1 MTEPSEL
8 PPQPPTP
15 LDWAQVRALFDRLDE
30 APAAE
35 REPALLASGAAPAV
49 IAEVRSLL
57 AQATEGTRSGG
68 FLADS
73 AASLL
78 TDPSAHTPLAN
89 PSRRDQ
95 RLGPWQLGEVL
106 GSGGMG
112 EVYRARRV
120 DGAYDGEAAVK
131 ILKRGMDSASVLARF
146 AQEQRALARLNHPH
160 IARLFDAGLTTDGLP
175 YFVMEL
181 VEGRAIDQA
190 VSGRSLDQRLA
201 LFLQLT
207 DAVSH
212 AHRQLLVHRDLKPS
226 NVLVDGQGQVKLLD
240 FGIAKAI
247 DPVDGVGLDATAAGH
262 RPYTPNYA
270 SPEQVRGEPVGTG
283 TDIYSLGVLLYL
295 MITGARPYG
304 REATTPAA
312 AARSVLEEQPTR
324 PSALSPGLVADPQWL
339 ATRKR
344 LEGDLDNILLKALEK
359 PAERRYA
366 SVDAL
371 AADVRAH
378 LSGFPVSAR
387 PASAWYLAGKFVRRH
402 RATSLASVV
411 ALLAIVV
418 GSGLALW
425 QAHLAQAQQALAERR
440 FNDVRQFARTMLFD
454 VDQALRDGPTAGREK
469 LVSTALAYL
478 DRLSAE
484 RLTDADLLRDVAEG
498 YERIGEIQGGAM
510 HANLGRP
517 DDAKKSLLQ
526 AMAIRQQ
533 LALAAPDDEKNL
545 RGLFSAHERLG
556 DNERAKG
563 QLSVARDHYTQAVQ
577 FIRRLA
583 SAQPD
588 DLKLRL
594 RRMEAERYLASV
606 QYWPFNASLGDY
618 AGARP
623 QVEALAGEM
632 DGLLAAHPGRAE
644 VLEAAG
650 GLFNQLSDFQR
661 VAGEYAASLATQRHS
676 HAVAEQLLAIDAQ
689 NPRWQR
695 WLYLAEGRLADAL
708 IETGEVEPGLA
719 MWRRSI
725 AHREAV
731 ASADASSERA
741 QRNVANGYGPLAEQL
756 AALGRHGQ
764 AVVWYSKENEL
775 LRSMRTR
782 HPQVQALA
790 ARLDESDRDLA
801 LLWALT
807 GRGREGLELSRALQL
822 RRQTRT
828 GIDATLQ
835 AKYATTHA
843 RIVLASAA
851 SATSAEERAEVANQA
866 VRSAQVMF
874 DAAQAEPFNAFLAR
888 EAAMA
893 DGWVGSALAEGRD
906 ARACRLIQRAN
917 QSLTQ
922 LRKAGRLPPSHD
934 MQARGAAAM
943 PAGCAG

>member
-1 MTEPSEL
+1 MTA
-8 PPQPPTP
+8 PPTPDQAAPKP
-15 LDWAQVRALFDRLDE
+15 LDWAQVRQLFDLLAE
-30 APAAE
+30 APAAD
-35 REPALLASGAAPAV
+35 REALLQASTAGPEV
-49 IAEVRSLL
+49 VAEVLSLL
-57 AQATEGTRSGG
+57 AQASEDTRTGS

-73 AASLL
+73 AAALL
-78 TDPSAHTPLAN
+78 TDPSIHPQPDSL
-89 PSRRDQ
+89 SRSGQ
-95 RLGPWQLGEVL
+95 RLGPWQLGDEL
-106 GSGGMG
+106 GVGGMG

-120 DGAYDGEAAVK
+120 DGAYDGETAVK
-131 ILKRGMDSASVLARF
+131 ILKRGLDSTSVLARF

-160 IARLFDAGLTTDGLP
+160 IARLFDAGLTPDGLP

-181 VEGRAIDQA
+181 VDGQAIDRA
-190 VSGRSLDQRLA
+190 VVGRSLEERLA

-212 AHRQLLVHRDLKPS
+212 AHRHLLVHRDLKPS

-247 DPVDGVGLDATAAGH
+247 DPVEAQGLDATAAGH

-324 PSALSPGLVADPQWL
+324 PSALSPGLVADPQWM

-378 LSGFPVSAR
+378 LAGFPVSAR
-387 PASAWYLAGKFVRRH
+387 PASAWYLTAKFVRRH
-402 RATSLASVV
+402 RATSLASAL

-418 GSGLALW
+418 GAGLAIW
-425 QAHLAQAQQALAERR
+425 QAHVAQTQQTLAERR

-517 DDAKKSLLQ
+517 DDARKSLVQ

-533 LALAAPDDEKNL
+533 LALAAPGDEKNL

-556 DNERAKG
+556 DNERANG
-563 QLSVARDHYTQAVQ
+563 QLVAAREHYAQAVQ

-583 SAQPD
+583 LAHPD
-588 DLKLRL
+588 DLKLHL
-594 RRMEAERYLASV
+594 RRIEAERYLASV
-606 QYWPFNASLGDY
+606 QYWPFNVSLGDY

-623 QVEALAGEM
+623 QIEALAREM
-632 DGLLAAHPGRAE
+632 DALLAQHPGGVE

-650 GLFNQLSDFQR
+650 GLLNQLSDFQR
-661 VAGEYAASLATQRHS
+661 VAGEYAASLLTQRRS
-676 HAVAEQLLAIDAQ
+676 HALAEQLAATDAK

-708 IETGEVEPGLA
+708 IETGEVGPGLA
-719 MWRRSI
+719 MWHRSI

-731 ASADASSERA
+731 ASSDPSSERA

-756 AALGRHGQ
+756 AALGRY
-764 AVVWYSKENEL
+764 AEASAWYVKENEL
-775 LRSMRTR
+775 LRSLRAR
-782 HPQVQALA
+782 HPQVQALI

-801 LLWALT
+801 LQWSLT
-807 GRGREGLELSRALQL
+807 GRSRQGLELSRALQV
-822 RRQTRT
+822 RRQALTDV
-828 GIDATLQ
+828 DATLQ
-835 AKYATTHA
+835 AKYAITHA
-843 RIVLASAA
+843 RIVMATAHD
-851 SATSAEERAEVANQA
+851 ATSLEERAAVATQA
-866 VRSAQVMF
+866 VQSAQVLF
-874 DAAQAEPFNAFLAR
+874 EAAKAEPFNAFVAR
-888 EAAMA
+888 ESAMA
-893 DGWVGSALAEGRD
+893 DWWVGTALAASGD
-906 ARACRLIQRAN
+906 PRACSLMQRATRG
-917 QSLTQ
+917 LVD

-934 MQARGAAAM
+934 LRRANTAL
-943 PAGCAG
+943 PAGCT